1 VTLLSSN
8 NSLGNEM
15 NNNDLDGNIVF
26 LNEYQLNEDER
37 FLAAEIAQDDLDMRI
52 EELVVSEI
60 ESDSATA
67 IEAIGT
73 EATLFG
79 VNEINSEF
87 KQILLEAIQC
97 KGSNAQDLADKDL
110 GKIVRELVTA
120 YIAHD
125 VEDLV

>member
-1 VTLLSSN
+1 
-8 NSLGNEM
+8 M
-15 NNNDLDGNIVF
+15 NNLDSNTAA
-26 LNEYQLNEDER
+26 LNAYELEQEKLFR
-37 FLAAEIAQDDLDMRI
+37 AAEIAQDDLDMRI

-73 EATLFG
+73 EATLWC
-79 VNEINSEF
+79 VNQIDSKF

>member
-1 VTLLSSN
+1 
-8 NSLGNEM
+8 M
-15 NNNDLDGNIVF
+15 NDNLDGNTAA
-26 LNEYQLNEDER
+26 LNAYELDQEKLFR
-37 FLAAEIAQDDLDMRI
+37 AAEIAQDDLDMKI

-60 ESDSATA
+60 ETDSATA

-79 VNEINSEF
+79 VNQIDYEF
-87 KQILLEAIQC
+87 KQILLEAIKC

-120 YIAHD
+120 YIAHSMG
-125 VEDLV
+125 DLI

>member
-1 VTLLSSN
+1 
-8 NSLGNEM
+8 M
-15 NNNDLDGNIVF
+15 NNLDGNTAA
-26 LNEYQLNEDER
+26 LNAYELDQEKLFR
-37 FLAAEIAQDDLDMRI
+37 AAEIAQDDLDMRI

-79 VNEINSEF
+79 VNEINSKF

-125 VEDLV
+125 LEDLV

>member
-1 VTLLSSN
+1 
-8 NSLGNEM
+8 M

-125 VEDLV
+125 VEDLI

>member
-1 VTLLSSN
+1 
-8 NSLGNEM
+8 M
-15 NNNDLDGNIVF
+15 NNLDSNTAA
-26 LNEYQLNEDER
+26 LNAYELEQEKLFR
-37 FLAAEIAQDDLDMRI
+37 AAEIAQDDLDMKI

-73 EATLFG
+73 EATLFS
-79 VNEINSEF
+79 VNEINFEF
-87 KQILLEAIQC
+87 KQILLDAIKC
-97 KGSNAQDLADKDL
+97 KGSKAEYSADKDL